1 MDYQEESNLK
11 IGVSGAGKNYLK
23 MPWSIEDTIENL
35 EELKE
40 MMQQKLIMT
49 NYHGRGEKDA
59 EEIAFDFD
67 RAIQALKENQE
78 YKKLGTLEEM
88 ELLKATHFSGIEL
101 AKISCRLKQLEKYV
115 DIGTLEEVREAVEK
129 QREKKATYDGDGY
142 APDGTFVWEEW
153 ICPHCGSRFEVD
165 YDDYDYCP
173 NCGQHI
179 DWSEEE

>member
-1 MDYQEESNLK
+1 MDYQESSNLK

-40 MMQQKLIMT
+40 MMQQRLIMT

-59 EEIAFDFD
+59 EEISFDFN

-78 YKKLGTLEEM
+78 YKKLGTLEE
-88 ELLKATHFSGIEL
+88 
-101 AKISCRLKQLEKYV
+101 
-115 DIGTLEEVREAVEK
+115 VREAVEK
-129 QREKKATYDGDGY
+129 QRTKKPTYDGDGY
-142 APDGTFVWEEW
+142 APDGTFVWDEW
-153 ICPHCGSRFEVD
+153 ICPKCGNIYEVD

-173 NCGQHI
+173 KCGQHI